1 MADVVI
7 SEFMDAPAVGRLRAQ
22 RSGLCDADLQ
32 DLGEASTGTAPAT
45 RARIVRTRTRA
56 DRALLDEA
64 AIAAEVVRV
73 LGRG

>member
-1 MADVVI
+1 MADDVI
-7 SEFMDAPAVGRLRAQ
+7 SEFTDAPAVGRLRAQ

-32 DLGEASTGTAPAT
+32 DRAETSTGTAPAT

-73 LGRG
+73 PGRG